1 MKLSRLAHM
10 MCCLGVAVPSWS
22 VPYYLVQ
29 SIGPVGYESKATGI
43 NDAGMVVGNYE
54 LPDGT
59 YRTFVWQNGV
69 VTPLGTPPQAINAR
83 GMAIN
88 ENGQVAGYIDTA
100 SGPQVALWSNLPSPV
115 ILGNGYA
122 MAINANGDLAGMR
135 IGPDGNGTAFV
146 TQNGAETSLGQPA
159 GGDWSKT
166 TGVNGAGDAAGTA
179 MTSDGAMRALSVVNG
194 TTTVLAG
201 IGGANSYANGINDA
215 GLVAGSAQLA
225 GGAMRAVIWNG
236 IAPTIL
242 GSLGGMNSY
251 AYAVNNN
258 GSVVGYGDLAG
269 DGGTA
274 AFVFDGGALYD
285 LNLRISG
292 DSGWR
297 LLDAMA
303 VNASGQIVGRGLFE
317 GVEQAYLLTPITP
330 LAAADAVELAD
341 VPEPRTLLLMGAAL
355 MSLLVLRGGPKR

>member
-10 MCCLGVAVPSWS
+10 MCWFGVAVPSWS

-29 SIGPVGYESKATGI
+29 SIGPVGYESEATGI

-88 ENGQVAGYIDTA
+88 ANGQVAGYIDTA
-100 SGPQVALWSNLPSPV
+100 SGPQIAMWSNLPSPV

-135 IGPDGNGTAFV
+135 IGPDGSGSAFV
-146 TQNGAETSLGQPA
+146 TQNGAEISLGKPA
-159 GGDWSKT
+159 GGGWST
-166 TGVNGAGDAAGTA
+166 ATGLNGTGGAVGTA
-179 MTSDGAMRALSVVNG
+179 MNQNGAMRAFSVVNG
-194 TTTVLAG
+194 TTTLLGG
-201 IGGANSYANGINDA
+201 IGGVNRYANGINDA

-225 GGAMRAVIWNG
+225 GGAMRAVIWDG

-242 GSLGGMNSY
+242 GSLGGTNSY
-251 AYAVNNN
+251 AYAVNNA
-258 GSVVGYGDLAG
+258 GSVVGYGDLASG
-269 DGGTA
+269 AGTA
-274 AFVFDGGALYD
+274 AFVFDGGSLYD

-303 VNASGQIVGRGLFE
+303 INASGQIVGRGLFE
-317 GVEQAYLLTPITP
+317 GVEQAYLLTPTAP
-330 LAAADAVELAD
+330 LAAADSVELAD

-355 MSLLVLRGGPKR
+355 MSLFVLRGGLKN